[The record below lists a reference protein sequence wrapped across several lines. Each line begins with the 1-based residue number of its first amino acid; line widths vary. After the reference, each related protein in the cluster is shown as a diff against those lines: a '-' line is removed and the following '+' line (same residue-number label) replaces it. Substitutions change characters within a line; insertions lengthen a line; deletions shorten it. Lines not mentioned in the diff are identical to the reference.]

1 VKVLTGSQWECGAEE
16 IKNCI
21 WDRASHCMS
30 VLLWNLDTP
39 MEVRQA
45 PQFFHMTQEII
56 TVYYPVRNTAANSH
70 TKIFQNK

>member
-1 VKVLTGSQWECGAEE
+1 
-16 IKNCI
+16 
-21 WDRASHCMS
+21 MS